1 MEKRTKLIIG
11 AIVLIVLV
19 VIMFVVVQKPTGQA
33 TFTPGA
39 NYGPVQPNFNILTD
53 CKYLNPDDGWDV
65 TVKTEVQYRDR
76 RNGRTE
82 TYADAC
88 TGSNSVTELH
98 CEDGYRKARTVNCP
112 SGTSCKDGACV
123 AQ

>member
-1 MEKRTKLIIG
+1 MEKRSLIIG
-11 AIVLIVLV
+11 LIVLIVI
-19 VIMFVVVQKPTGQA
+19 VILAFVFLQTQPTGQA

-39 NYGPVQPNFNILTD
+39 NYGPVEPNFNVFAN
-53 CKYLNPDDGWDV
+53 CKYLGSDDGWDV
-65 TVKTEVQYRDR
+65 TVKTEVEYLDR
-76 RNGRTE
+76 TTGRTG

-88 TGSNSVTELH
+88 SGGGVTELH

-123 AQ
+123 AN